1 MARWGALIAAVVASL
16 ALGPGAAV
24 RAGADDVLVLTT
36 EEGVR
41 LALEGNERIMMARSE
56 RIKADERAREARA
69 DGLPQLGA
77 FVDYDRNWL
86 RPSFVFNDQRFSIGN
101 DNNLTGSLRLTQPL
115 YRGGG
120 IRARLKAARL
130 EAQYARQ
137 VERAVRHQVTAEV
150 EGGFYAYL
158 LAAELAR
165 VSDLAVRRSRANL
178 EQARAL
184 RAAGQVSEYDLVR
197 AQVQVSVVSADSLSA
212 HKELAKATVRL
223 QDRLGLDLDR
233 EVSVVAQFRRHSLLA
248 GATADSLVRIGV
260 SRRPEIRQLAQLIRA
275 REREIVVAKAAGRPR
290 IDLVI
295 DGQMQYQEDDLDL
308 TDRDLWQRSWSTGVR
323 VEVPLFD
330 GMRSGARTL
339 QAREETKRLGYE
351 KRQLV
356 RGVEREITEAWMDW
370 QEAVAREAARRA
382 AVAQATTGLGVA
394 RARYETGAGTQLEIL
409 DAQLVL
415 VGAESELAVARRD
428 RALAIVEL
436 ERAAGVLGESMGP

>member
-1 MARWGALIAAVVASL
+1 MARRVMARCGALIAAVGVLSAS
-16 ALGPGAAV
+16 GPSAEEA
-24 RAGADDVLVLTT
+24 LVLTT
-36 EEGVR
+36 EIGVR
-41 LALEGNERIMMARSE
+41 LALEGNERIMVARSE

-86 RPSFVFNDQRFSIGN
+86 RPSFVLNDSIRFSIGN

-130 EAQYARQ
+130 EAQYSRE
-137 VERAVRHQVTAEV
+137 VERAVRHQITAEV
-150 EGGFYAYL
+150 EEGFYAYL

-165 VSDLAVRRSRANL
+165 VGDLAVLRSRANL
-178 EQARAL
+178 EQVRAL

-197 AQVQVSVVSADSLSA
+197 AQVQVTVVSADSLSA
-212 HKELAKATVRL
+212 HKGLAKATVRL
-223 QDRLGLDLDR
+223 KDLLGLDLDR
-233 EVSVVAQFRRHSLLA
+233 EVSVAAEFRRDSPLA
-248 GATADSLVRIGV
+248 GVNTDSLVRIGV
-260 SRRPEIRQLAQLIRA
+260 SRRPEIRQLVHLIRA
-275 REREIVVAKAAGRPR
+275 REREIVVAKAAGRPQV
-290 IDLVI
+290 DLVI
-295 DGQMQYQEDDLDL
+295 DGQMQHQEDDLDL
-308 TDRDLWQRSWSTGVR
+308 TDGDLWQRSWSTGVR

-351 KRQLV
+351 KRRLV

-370 QEAVAREAARRA
+370 QEAVAREGARRG

-436 ERAAGVLGESMGP
+436 ERAAGVLGESMSP